1 MNMVPSQGR
10 NTTDPGLDGYTTCFC
25 CLTVTV
31 STSLSQLIDI
41 ATMPTINRLSFL
53 QHGYHGTAL
62 TLFLATL
69 LVLGGCADASDSDN
83 ASSAETEPASDLAA
97 LNSEYASTPH
107 ETAYAHAHRVDLPAG
122 ASIAPHE
129 GGARVIYSLSPY
141 TIRFETNGTASEQ
154 TFAAGDLHYHESGVH
169 TVDNTGDQPAQFMA
183 FERIDAPLPDTAS
196 TGETLDAVS
205 IPDGATHEVPLE
217 NDRVTVHRITLEPG
231 ASLPTHYGYPR
242 IVYALADYTL
252 TYIDPDTDARTER
265 SFTEGDLHDHDPGLH
280 TVENTGDERA
290 EYIVVAFKQ

>member
-1 MNMVPSQGR
+1 MSRTQQHA
-10 NTTDPGLDGYTTCFC
+10 
-25 CLTVTV
+25 
-31 STSLSQLIDI
+31 LSWH
-41 ATMPTINRLSFL
+41 
-53 QHGYHGTAL
+53 HGYRVILPLLLSAI
-62 TLFLATL
+62 
-69 LVLGGCADASDSDN
+69 LVLGGCAEGEDAGD
-83 ASSAETEPASDLAA
+83 ATSAETEPASDLAA

-141 TIRFETNGTASEQ
+141 TIRFETDGTASEQ

-169 TVDNTGDQPAQFMA
+169 AVDNTGDQPAQFMA
-183 FERIDAPLPDTAS
+183 FERIDGPLPDTAS

-231 ASLPTHYGYPR
+231 ASLPSHYGYPR

-252 TYIDPDTDARTER
+252 TYIDPDTDVRTER
-265 SFTEGDLHDHDPGLH
+265 SFTQGDLHDHEAGLH

-290 EYIVVAFKQ
+290 EYLVVAFKQ